1 MSNTQRMAGIT
12 AGELAEQL
20 KGYADHELYI
30 GGLEFFRL
38 KVRGPKLLAIE
49 FNQQVYR
56 DSKGKL
62 IAEDV
67 V

>member
-1 MSNTQRMAGIT
+1 MESKRRMAGLT

-20 KGYADHELYI
+20 MVFADHELYI
-30 GGLEFFRL
+30 GDLEFLRV

-56 DSKGKL
+56 NSEGRM
-62 IAEDV
+62 V
-67 V
+67 VEEFE